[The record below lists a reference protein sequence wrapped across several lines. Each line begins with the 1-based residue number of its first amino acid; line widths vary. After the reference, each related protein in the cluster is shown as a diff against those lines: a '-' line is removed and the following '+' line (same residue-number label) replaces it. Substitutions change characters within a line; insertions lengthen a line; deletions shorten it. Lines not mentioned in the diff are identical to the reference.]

1 MNAVPIGLVDKKAVT
16 SADVDVLIECTL
28 ASLREQDISLP
39 KISMPVVPAVKLR
52 RNRGAAVSWRG
63 IE

>member
-39 KISMPVVPAVKLR
+39 KISMPVVPAVELR
-52 RNRGAAVSWRG
+52 
-63 IE
+63 